1 MKALVLTCFESNEER
16 LKLVVKSLI
25 EKEFEV
31 VAYTSNFSHIRKSF
45 RDNVPEGLKIIDTKP
60 YQKNLSIQRLYS
72 HYRFAKDAFKIVQ
85 EEKPN
90 LLYVLAPCNSLI
102 KEVCKHKKNH
112 DVKLIIDMIDM
123 WPESLPIS
131 KKIKGLLPF
140 KLWKSYRSKYLNI
153 ADALICEC
161 NLYKEILKDEFEGEI
176 NTLYWARQQ
185 DSIKYDLNLDSNLSL
200 LYIGSINNIINV
212 DLMVRLIK
220 NYNKPITLH
229 IIGDGESKDEMLNKL
244 NQVCKVIYHGPVYDI
259 EKKKEIF
266 SKCYAGLNL
275 YKNGLYIGLT
285 VKSIDY
291 FNFGLPIIN
300 NIIGDTSEFVKRY
313 NVGINVDE
321 DTVLDFNE
329 IKKMR
334 INNENIYKLYENNF
348 KSDVFIKR
356 CKEVIDEVNSI
367 DVHL

>member
-16 LKLVVKSLI
+16 LRLVVKSLK

-31 VAYTSNFSHIRKSF
+31 VSYTSNFSHIRKSF
-45 RDNVPEGLKIIDTKP
+45 RTNIPEGLNIINTKP

-72 HYRFAKDAFKIVQ
+72 HYNFAKEAFKIVRQ
-85 EEKPN
+85 EKPD
-90 LLYVLAPCNSLI
+90 LLYVLAPCNSLV
-102 KEVCKHKKNH
+102 KEAYKYKKENK
-112 DVKLIIDMIDM
+112 VKLIIDIIDM

-131 KKIKGLLPF
+131 KKIKNLLPF
-140 KLWKSYRSKYLNI
+140 KLWKSYRSKYLNC
-153 ADALICEC
+153 ADRLISEC
-161 NLYKEILKDEFEGEI
+161 NLYKEILNKEYNNKID
-176 NTLYWARQQ
+176 TLYWAREQ
-185 DSIKYDLNLDSNLSL
+185 DTIKYDLNLDDSLSL

-212 DLMVRLIK
+212 DLMVKIITNYK
-220 NYNKPITLH
+220 NPVTLH
-229 IIGDGESKDEMLNKL
+229 IIGDGENKDEMLDKL
-244 NQVCKVIYHGPVYDI
+244 KKVCSVIYHGPIYDV

-266 SKCYAGLNL
+266 SKCHAGLNL

-313 NVGINVDE
+313 NVGINVNE
-321 DTVLDFNE
+321 ETILDFEE

-334 INNENIYKLYENNF
+334 IFNENIYKLYEDNF
-348 KSDVFIKR
+348 TDKTFVNK
-356 CKEVIDEVNSI
+356 CKEIIDEVNCI

>member
-1 MKALVLTCFESNEER
+1 M
-16 LKLVVKSLI
+16 VK
-25 EKEFEV
+25 
-31 VAYTSNFSHIRKSF
+31 
-45 RDNVPEGLKIIDTKP
+45 
-60 YQKNLSIQRLYS
+60 
-72 HYRFAKDAFKIVQ
+72 
-85 EEKPN
+85 
-90 LLYVLAPCNSLI
+90 
-102 KEVCKHKKNH
+102 
-112 DVKLIIDMIDM
+112 
-123 WPESLPIS
+123 
-131 KKIKGLLPF
+131 
-140 KLWKSYRSKYLNI
+140 
-153 ADALICEC
+153 
-161 NLYKEILKDEFEGEI
+161 
-176 NTLYWARQQ
+176 
-185 DSIKYDLNLDSNLSL
+185 
-200 LYIGSINNIINV
+200 
-212 DLMVRLIK
+212 LIK

-266 SKCYAGLNL
+266 SNCHAGLNL

-321 DTVLDFNE
+321 DTVLDFDE